1 MIVEMRTGAT
11 KKEVDD
17 VVQKAKSL
25 DLGVQLNIGTDKT
38 VVAILG
44 SNTGQIPTDIFAVLP
59 GVESVTRIMKPY
71 KLASRAFRPKD
82 TKVECGGVE
91 IGGERIVVMAGPC
104 AVESE
109 AQLMEA
115 AGAVKKA
122 GASILRGG
130 AFKPRTSPFSFQGLQ
145 KKGLELLAKAKEK
158 FGMPVVTEVV
168 NPQDVEM
175 VASYADMLQ
184 IGSRNMQNFA
194 LLTDAGKSGRPV
206 VLKRGFSCTIT
217 EWLTAA
223 DYLLAEGNHQ
233 VILCERG
240 IRTFEDSVRFSL
252 DISAIPVLKKNSHL
266 PVIVDPSHAAGH
278 YTLVPAIA
286 KAAVAA
292 GADGLLIEVHPNP
305 KEALVDGLQS
315 LSTSDFTRLME
326 ELTSYRQSHRQI
338 YRNSRGG
345 QGGVG
350 NIVYSSTILS
360 IRRVLPNFTAI
371 DTSAG
376 YFKRCIS
383 FKVSLSAT
391 LIYSIFASGSFLISS
406 VISRRMTPASHSPCT
421 ASSFASNKRTGKAP
435 APPAAAPG

>member
-1 MIVEMRTGAT
+1 MIVEMRTGASRE
-11 KKEVDD
+11 EVDS

-38 VVAILG
+38 VVALLG

-71 KLASRAFRPKD
+71 KLASREFRPSD
-82 TKVECGGVE
+82 TMVNCGGVE
-91 IGGERIVVMAGPC
+91 IGGERIVVIAGPC
-104 AVESE
+104 AVESDT
-109 AQLMEA
+109 QLMDA
-115 AGAVKKA
+115 ARAVKKA

-145 KKGLELLAKAKEK
+145 KKGLELLAKAREE

-168 NPQDVEM
+168 NPQEVDL
-175 VASYADMLQ
+175 VASYADVLQ
-184 IGSRNMQNFA
+184 IGSRNMQNFP
-194 LLTDAGKSGRPV
+194 LLTNAGKSRRPV

-223 DYLLAEGNHQ
+223 DYLLAEGNDQ

-240 IRTFEDSVRFSL
+240 IRTFEDSIRFSL
-252 DISAIPVLKKNSHL
+252 DISAIPVIKKSSHL

-278 YTLVPAIA
+278 YSLVPAIA

-315 LSTSDFTRLME
+315 LSPSDFTRLML
-326 ELTSYRQSHRQI
+326 ELRAIAR
-338 YRNSRGG
+338 
-345 QGGVG
+345 
-350 NIVYSSTILS
+350 S
-360 IRRVLPNFTAI
+360 IGRHI
-371 DTSAG
+371 
-376 YFKRCIS
+376 
-383 FKVSLSAT
+383 
-391 LIYSIFASGSFLISS
+391 
-406 VISRRMTPASHSPCT
+406 
-421 ASSFASNKRTGKAP
+421 
-435 APPAAAPG
+435 

>member
-11 KKEVDD
+11 RQEVDD

-38 VVAILG
+38 VVALLG
-44 SNTGQIPTDIFAVLP
+44 SNTGQIDTDKFAILP

-71 KLASRAFRPKD
+71 KLASRSFRPKD
-82 TKVECGGVE
+82 TRVTCDGVE

-109 AQLMEA
+109 AQLMA
-115 AGAVKKA
+115 AARAVKQAGATV
-122 GASILRGG
+122 LRGG

-145 KKGLELLAKAKEK
+145 QKGLELLSLAKKE

-168 NPQDVEM
+168 DPQEVTM
-175 VASYADMLQ
+175 VASHADILQ
-184 IGSRNMQNFA
+184 IGSRNMQNFS
-194 LLTDAGKSGRPV
+194 LLTEVGKSKHPV

-223 DYLLAEGNHQ
+223 DYLLAEGNDK

-240 IRTFEDSVRFSL
+240 IRTFEDSIRFSL
-252 DISAIPVLKKNSHL
+252 DISAIPVIKKNSHL

-278 YTLVPAIA
+278 YSLVPAIA

-305 KEALVDGLQS
+305 KEALVDGLQP
-315 LSTSDFTRLME
+315 LSPSDFTRLMG
-326 ELTSYRQSHRQI
+326 ELKIIAKS
-338 YRNSRGG
+338 
-345 QGGVG
+345 VG
-350 NIVYSSTILS
+350 RFI
-360 IRRVLPNFTAI
+360 
-371 DTSAG
+371 
-376 YFKRCIS
+376 
-383 FKVSLSAT
+383 
-391 LIYSIFASGSFLISS
+391 
-406 VISRRMTPASHSPCT
+406 
-421 ASSFASNKRTGKAP
+421 
-435 APPAAAPG
+435 